1 MDAAG
6 MSPEAKDPVVT
17 SKKRNE
23 ITIVSSCSGNASPSH
38 YSPRI
43 RKKRKLMRSYGNS
56 YEAEIVREQYML
68 FKQYQDGKESSSRR
82 CKEYLVKRMI
92 YDILDDMDYSKDVCK
107 SSLSSNHSH
116 KDFRHNDELVKG
128 FNTIAQNASD
138 ENNDDH
144 DSMRDAMINMK
155 GCQGERLSSSVI
167 HETNNDKNAEGKSLK
182 EHSFDQDSDTARFS
196 VGCKVCRMNVYHE
209 NGYEC

>member
-1 MDAAG
+1 

-92 YDILDDMDYSKDVCK
+92 YDILDGMDYSKDVCK

-128 FNTIAQNASD
+128 FNTVAQNASD
-138 ENNDDH
+138 ENNDEEKYLYDIALCEQ
-144 DSMRDAMINMK
+144 RTK
-155 GCQGERLSSSVI
+155 FRSSSL
-167 HETNNDKNAEGKSLK
+167 LK
-182 EHSFDQDSDTARFS
+182 DIQESSIEFRIMQLP
-196 VGCKVCRMNVYHE
+196 N
-209 NGYEC
+209 